1 MKVAR
6 RYLGYLRSY
15 RVQTAL
21 ILFGLSL
28 ELAFYVS
35 LPLSFRVLVDRAII
49 PRDSRLLTLVLA
61 GLAGVFALAALAG
74 VGKDFLLARVV
85 ARVLND
91 LRLAM
96 FDHLQRL
103 STAFYARA
111 SAGDIVA
118 CFSSDL
124 ATLEIVL
131 AKSLQ
136 ALVYAS
142 LQVVISA
149 CLLFWL
155 NTRLA
160 LITVATLPVCV
171 LGPRLLASRAIDASY
186 RRRLEEAVLLS
197 AVQENIGTQA
207 VVRVFGLQP
216 SRRARFREQL
226 EALGSVAV
234 RASFLG
240 SLTGKTTDLGVSLI
254 HLLIIGYGA
263 WLVFSDRLEVGAL
276 FAFVGTF
283 LNLGLG
289 VSNLSQTLPSVLQ
302 AASGMRRID
311 ALLDEPVDV
320 RDAPHAVP
328 APRLAAEIR
337 LDRVSFRLQRRAA
350 PPQ

>member
-1 MKVAR
+1 M
-6 RYLGYLRSY
+6 
-15 RVQTAL
+15 AL

-74 VGKDFLLARVV
+74 VGKDFLLACVV

-124 ATLEIVL
+124 ATLESVL

-160 LITVATLPVCV
+160 LITVAALPVCV
-171 LGPRLLASRAIDASY
+171 LGPRLLASCAIDASY
-186 RRRLEEAVLLS
+186 RRRLEEATLLS
-197 AVQENIGTQA
+197 AVQENISTQA
-207 VVRVFGLQP
+207 VVRTFGLQP

-226 EALGSVAV
+226 EALGSVMV

-240 SLTGKTTDLGVSLI
+240 SLTGKTTDVGVSFI

-263 WLVFSDRLEVGAL
+263 WLVFSERLEVGAL
-276 FAFVGTF
+276 FAFLGTLFEPGAGRLQPVADAAIRPAGGVG
-283 LNLGLG
+283 
-289 VSNLSQTLPSVLQ
+289 Q
-302 AASGMRRID
+302 AAN
-311 ALLDEPVDV
+311 
-320 RDAPHAVP
+320 
-328 APRLAAEIR
+328 
-337 LDRVSFRLQRRAA
+337 
-350 PPQ
+350 